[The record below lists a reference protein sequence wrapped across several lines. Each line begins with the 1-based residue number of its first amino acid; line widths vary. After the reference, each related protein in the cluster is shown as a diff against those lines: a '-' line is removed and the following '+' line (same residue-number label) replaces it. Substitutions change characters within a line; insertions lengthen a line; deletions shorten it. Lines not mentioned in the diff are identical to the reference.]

1 MGTKKRRRRIS
12 PRNKSKARQGVGQT
26 SSRACRNTSGERQ
39 VLLLQIVILFLATVI
54 VTSSIW
60 TRHALLGGH
69 STKIDLARLVEFDAA
84 IRAGDFFPSWSPD
97 LYSGYGS
104 PIFQFYAPLA
114 YYAAEVP
121 VLLGLDFATAL
132 KITQLL
138 ALFASGLAM
147 YRLGVTY
154 FSGWAA
160 CLGGLFYIVAPYR
173 FVDVFVRHAFTEH
186 VAFIW
191 LPLIVWGTDRF
202 ISKYSGVGLAAG
214 ALATAALIFTH
225 NGMALIGLPVCV
237 AAGWAVAISSQN
249 VHKSGRLLS
258 WRALGAASVVPALG
272 VGLATF
278 FWWPAMSGF
287 ALTHSEAGLTGDYF
301 DFHHHFV
308 KGWQFLDP
316 RWNFGVSAG
325 DTGENAESS
334 GDQMSL
340 QIGLLHLFA
349 GLGALAMV
357 LGRWQGEGDNGRRRT
372 VWALVGVSV
381 MAIGVLMSC
390 RWSQPLW
397 ESLPLV
403 KYVQFPWRFLGLVVF
418 GAAICATAL
427 TDRFLAI
434 PQLRESASIA
444 SSAGIALILA
454 AYFPY
459 YSHARFLVLVRNA
472 NSLAFVSGA
481 QLDTLQSTGALIP
494 FGFSTSVSELR
505 QNRESATSLDD
516 FLPRDVK
523 QKPAQPPTQMV
534 VADGGRVVET
544 AQLDQNHY
552 RSRVQMSGTG
562 KAELL
567 QFWFPGWR
575 ATVDGI
581 QVGTTPS
588 GPQAVVS
595 CEVPAGEH
603 VVEFRYRGLPQRR
616 TGIVVSIIAV
626 AIGACALYLLRRL
639 QEAT

>member
-1 MGTKKRRRRIS
+1 MGTKRGRSQIS
-12 PRNKSKARQGVGQT
+12 PRNKQKVRKGLGQKSLRAR
-26 SSRACRNTSGERQ
+26 RNTPPAWQAS
-39 VLLLQIVILFLATVI
+39 LLYIVILFLVAVI
-54 VTSSIW
+54 VTSSMW
-60 TRHALLGGH
+60 TRQALLGGH

-84 IRAGDFFPSWSPD
+84 IRAGDFFPTWSPD

-121 VLLGLDFATAL
+121 VLMGSDFATAL

-138 ALFASGLAM
+138 GLFASGLAM
-147 YRLGVTY
+147 YRLGSTY
-154 FSGWAA
+154 FSRWTA
-160 CLGGLFYIVAPYR
+160 CLGGVFYMVAPYR
-173 FVDVFVRHAFTEH
+173 FVDIFVRHALTEH
-186 VAFIW
+186 FAFIW
-191 LPLIVWGTDRF
+191 LPLIVWGAARFVAKYDR
-202 ISKYSGVGLAAG
+202 VGLATG

-225 NGMALIGLPVCV
+225 NGMALIGLPVCI
-237 AAGWAVAISSQN
+237 AAGWALGILD
-249 VHKSGRLLS
+249 VHQSDRLVS
-258 WRALGAASVVPALG
+258 WLRLGAAGALAALG
-272 VGLATF
+272 VGLAAF
-278 FWWPAMSGF
+278 FWWPAMSSL
-287 ALTHSEAGLTGDYF
+287 ALTRSEASLTGDYF

-325 DTGENAESS
+325 DTAENPESS
-334 GDQMSL
+334 GGQMSL

-381 MAIGVLMSC
+381 MAIGVFMSC
-390 RWSQPLW
+390 RFSQLAW
-397 ESLPLV
+397 ESLPFV
-403 KYVQFPWRFLGLVVF
+403 KYVQFPWRFLGLIVF
-418 GAAICATAL
+418 GGAICATAL
-427 TDRFLAI
+427 ADRFA
-434 PQLRESASIA
+434 A
-444 SSAGIALILA
+444 ALTGRNRATIVFAVGLIIVMV

-459 YSHARFLVLVRNA
+459 YSQARFLVLARNA
-472 NSLAFVSGA
+472 NSLAFVSAA

-567 QFWFPGWR
+567 QFWFPGWQ

-626 AIGACALYLLRRL
+626 AIGVCAFNLLRRL
-639 QEAT
+639 QVAA

>member
-1 MGTKKRRRRIS
+1 MGTKKRGKQIG
-12 PRNKSKARQGVGQT
+12 PRNKQRARKGLVQK
-26 SSRACRNTSGERQ
+26 SPRARRYAPPARPA
-39 VLLLQIVILFLATVI
+39 LLLQVVILFLVAVI
-54 VTSSIW
+54 VTSSILA
-60 TRHALLGGH
+60 RQALLGGH

-84 IRAGDFFPSWSPD
+84 IRAGDFFPTWSPD

-114 YYAAEVP
+114 YYAADVP
-121 VLLGLDFATAL
+121 VLMGFDFATAL

-138 ALFASGLAM
+138 GLFASGLAM
-147 YRLGVTY
+147 YRLGSAY
-154 FSGWAA
+154 FPPWIAS
-160 CLGGLFYIVAPYR
+160 LGGVFYMAAPYR
-173 FVDVFVRHAFTEH
+173 FVDIFVRHALTEH
-186 VAFIW
+186 IAFIW
-191 LPLIVWGTDRF
+191 LPLIVWGTARFVAKYDR
-202 ISKYSGVGLAAG
+202 VGLATG

-237 AAGWAVAISSQN
+237 AAGWALGILD
-249 VHKSGRLLS
+249 VHQSDRLVS
-258 WRALGAASVVPALG
+258 WLRLGAAGTVAALG

-278 FWWPAMSGF
+278 FWWPAMSGLV
-287 ALTHSEAGLTGDYF
+287 LTHSETSLTGDYF

-325 DTGENAESS
+325 DTAENPESS
-334 GDQMSL
+334 GGQMSL
-340 QIGLLHLFA
+340 QIGLIHLLA
-349 GLGALAMV
+349 GVGALAMV
-357 LGRWQGEGDNGRRRT
+357 LRRWQGDGEAGRRRAA
-372 VWALVGVSV
+372 WSLVGVSV
-381 MAIGVLMSC
+381 LAIGLFMTC
-390 RWSQPLW
+390 RFSRLAW
-397 ESLPLV
+397 ESLPFV

-418 GAAICATAL
+418 GGAVCATAL
-427 TDRFLAI
+427 ADRFAAALTGRNRAAI
-434 PQLRESASIA
+434 VFAV
-444 SSAGIALILA
+444 GLIIVMI

-459 YSHARFLVLVRNA
+459 YSQARFLVLVRNA

-523 QKPAQPPTQMV
+523 QKPTQPPTQMV
-534 VADGGRVVET
+534 EADGGRVAET

-552 RSRVQMSGTG
+552 RSHVQMSGTG
-562 KAELL
+562 KAELR
-567 QFWFPGWR
+567 QFWFPGWQ

-581 QVGTTPS
+581 PVGTAPS
-588 GPQAVVS
+588 GPQAVAS

-626 AIGACALYLLRRL
+626 AIGLCAFYLLRRL
-639 QEAT
+639 QVAT

>member
-1 MGTKKRRRRIS
+1 V
-12 PRNKSKARQGVGQT
+12 PPA
-26 SSRACRNTSGERQ
+26 SRAF
-39 VLLLQIVILFLATVI
+39 LHIVILFLVAVI

-60 TRHALLGGH
+60 ARQALLGGH

-84 IRAGDFFPSWSPD
+84 IRAGDFFPTWSPD

-121 VLLGLDFATAL
+121 MLMGFDFATAL

-138 ALFASGLAM
+138 GLFASGLAM
-147 YRLGVTY
+147 YRLASTY
-154 FSGWAA
+154 FSHWTA
-160 CLGGLFYIVAPYR
+160 CLGGVFYMVAPYR
-173 FVDVFVRHAFTEH
+173 FVDIFVRHSLTEH
-186 VAFIW
+186 FAFIW
-191 LPLIVWGTDRF
+191 LPLIVWGTERIVSKCDR
-202 ISKYSGVGLAAG
+202 VGLATG

-237 AAGWAVAISSQN
+237 AAGWALAILLQN
-249 VHKSGRLLS
+249 VHQSDRIGS
-258 WRALGAASVVPALG
+258 WLRLGAAGAVAALG

-278 FWWPAMSGF
+278 FWWPAMSGLAF
-287 ALTHSEAGLTGDYF
+287 TRSEASLTGDYF

-334 GDQMSL
+334 GGQMSL
-340 QIGLLHLFA
+340 QIGLLHLLA

-357 LGRWQGEGDNGRRRT
+357 LFRWQGDGDAGRRRAAWS
-372 VWALVGVSV
+372 VLGVSV
-381 MAIGVLMSC
+381 MAIGVFMSC
-390 RWSQPLW
+390 RLSQLVW
-397 ESLPLV
+397 ESLPFV

-427 TDRFLAI
+427 GDRFAAVLTGRNRTAI
-434 PQLRESASIA
+434 VFAIGLFIVM
-444 SSAGIALILA
+444 A

-459 YSHARFLVLVRNA
+459 YSQARFLVRNA
-472 NSLAFVSGA
+472 NSLAFVSAA
-481 QLDTLQSTGALIP
+481 QLDALQSTGGLIP
-494 FGFSTSVSELR
+494 FGFSMSVAELR

-523 QKPAQPPTQMV
+523 QKPTQPPAQMV
-534 VADGGRVVET
+534 EADGGRVVET
-544 AQLDQNHY
+544 AQLHQNHY
-552 RSRVQMSGTG
+552 RSRMQMSGAG
-562 KAELL
+562 KTDLL
-567 QFWFPGWR
+567 QFWFPGWQ

-581 QVGTTPS
+581 QVETAPS

-595 CEVPAGEH
+595 CDVPVGEH
-603 VVEFRYRGLPQRR
+603 LVEFRYRGLPQRR
-616 TGIVVSIIAV
+616 TGIIVSIIAIAV
-626 AIGACALYLLRRL
+626 GACALYFLRRPR
-639 QEAT
+639 EATQFERLVRRLP